1 MEQEERI
8 FTRDEANEMLP
19 RLRPLLAELR
29 GEWLRVQELS
39 PEIQKLREKV
49 SMDAYSPH
57 GVEYVEL
64 VSRLTVLMEQIRDMG
79 VVVKDVDK
87 GLCDFPYRMN
97 DRIVYLCWQMGE
109 DSIEYWHDIEAGF
122 AGREPLPDQGC

>member
-1 MEQEERI
+1 MEQEGRI
-8 FTRDEANEMLP
+8 FTRDGANAMLA
-19 RLRPLLAELR
+19 RLRPLLTELR
-29 GEWLRVQELS
+29 GEWLRIQELK

-64 VSRLTVLMEQIRDMG
+64 VSRLRVLMEQIRDMG
-79 VVVKDVDK
+79 VLVKDVDK

-109 DSIEYWHDIEAGF
+109 DSIDYWHDIEAGF
-122 AGREPLPDQGC
+122 GGREPLCDEDR

>member
-8 FTRDEANEMLP
+8 FTRNESNAMLQ
-19 RLRPLLAELR
+19 RLRPLLTELR
-29 GEWLRVQELS
+29 GEWLRIQELS

-64 VSRLTVLMEQIRDMG
+64 VSRLRVLMEQIRDMG
-79 VVVKDVDK
+79 VLVKDIDK

-97 DRIVYLCWQMGE
+97 DRVVYLCWQMGE
-109 DSIEYWHDIEAGF
+109 DSIDYWHDIGAGF
-122 AGREPLPDQGC
+122 ADRGPLCDEDR

>member
-8 FTRDEANEMLP
+8 FSRDEANQMLP

-29 GEWLRVQELS
+29 GEWLRIQELN
-39 PEIQKLREKV
+39 PEIQKLREKI

-64 VSRLTVLMEQIRDMG
+64 VSRLTLLMEQIRDLG
-79 VVVKDVDK
+79 VFVKDVDK
-87 GLCDFPYRMN
+87 GLCDFPYRMK
-97 DRIVYLCWQMGE
+97 DRIVYLCWQVGE

-122 AGREPLPDQGC
+122 AGREPLRDEDC